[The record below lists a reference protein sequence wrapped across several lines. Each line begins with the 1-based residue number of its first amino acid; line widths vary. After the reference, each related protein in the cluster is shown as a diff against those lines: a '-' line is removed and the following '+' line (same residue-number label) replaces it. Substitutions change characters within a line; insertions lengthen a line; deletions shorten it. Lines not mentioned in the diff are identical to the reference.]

1 MFNLLKL
8 CQMLLLCILNHRTL
22 ESKQSYEFTW
32 QVMLRLL
39 QGTRLG
45 PKECLNNLEPELP
58 QARYMIFQS
67 DRRT

>member
-1 MFNLLKL
+1 
-8 CQMLLLCILNHRTL
+8 
-22 ESKQSYEFTW
+22 
-32 QVMLRLL
+32 MLRLL